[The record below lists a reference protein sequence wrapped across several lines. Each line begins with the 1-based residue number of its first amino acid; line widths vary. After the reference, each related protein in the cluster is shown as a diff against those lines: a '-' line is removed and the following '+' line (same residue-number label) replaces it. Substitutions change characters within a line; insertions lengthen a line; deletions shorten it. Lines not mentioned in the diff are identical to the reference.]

1 MSPELLAI
9 LGTGV
14 ALLTAWV
21 ALAGLIWQGLRR
33 IDARIDRVESSLGA
47 RIDRVES
54 SLGARIDRVESS
66 LGARIDRL
74 EAGMMEVRDRLSRLE
89 GKMDLLEGY
98 IMRRNE
104 HGSAAE

>member
-1 MSPELLAI
+1 MTPELIAI

-21 ALAGLIWQGLRR
+21 ALAGLLWQGLRR

-47 RIDRVES
+47 RIDR
-54 SLGARIDRVESS
+54 
-66 LGARIDRL
+66 L
-74 EAGMMEVRDRLSRLE
+74 EAGIMEVRDRLSRLE
-89 GKMDLLEGY
+89 GKMELLEGY

>member
-1 MSPELLAI
+1 MTPELIAI

-21 ALAGLIWQGLRR
+21 ALAGLLWQGLRR
-33 IDARIDRVESSLGA
+33 IDARIDRVESSLGT
-47 RIDRVES
+47 
-54 SLGARIDRVESS
+54 
-66 LGARIDRL
+66 RIDRL
-74 EAGMMEVRDRLSRLE
+74 EAGIMEVRDRLSRLE
-89 GKMDLLEGY
+89 GKMELLEGY